1 MKIYQRKYSQQGI
14 PLVSMLDIL
23 TILLIFFI
31 VHTEFK
37 KQVSVLHIDV
47 PKTAHLSGESQ
58 ARDGLLLEI
67 GASGEL
73 ALNGKIL
80 SLDELSHTLESQ
92 QPQGEKIMLAAAEQ
106 ASLGL
111 VISVM
116 DSLTKAGLQVEEI
129 PFRIDYKS
137 K

>member
-58 ARDGLLLEI
+58 SRDGLLLEI
-67 GASGEL
+67 GSAGEL

-80 SLDELSHTLESQ
+80 SMEELTAALEAQ
-92 QPQGEKIMLAAAEQ
+92 AAGEKIMLAAADQ

-116 DSLTKAGLQVEEI
+116 DTLTKAGLKIEEI
-129 PFRIDYKS
+129 PFRIDYKAE
-137 K
+137 